1 MMSTDTS
8 TPPLVGL
15 IVPPA
20 SGKVPDDGWM
30 LYPNRARFI
39 ARGLALPTISPIG
52 YDAVIDSVAAKAV
65 ELADAGATAI
75 SLMGTSLSFY
85 RGADFNRQLIS
96 AIATATGLPST
107 TMSEAV
113 VRALRAVG
121 VRRVALATAYTDDV
135 NARLIGFLQAEGFD
149 IAAVKGLAITDVV
162 GVGDVTPDTLTT
174 LAQEVFAQAGTA
186 QGVLISCGGLKT
198 LGFLEA
204 LEARLGVPV
213 ISSSPAGF
221 WDVVQLA
228 KIDPTA
234 DGFGQLFRRHGSH
247 VSDRI
252 ASSLRSSN
260 DVPQVS

>member
-1 MMSTDTS
+1 MRTDAS
-8 TPPLVGL
+8 MPPVVGL

-20 SGKVPDDGWM
+20 SGKVPDDGEM

-39 ARGLALPTISPIG
+39 ARGLALPAISTMG
-52 YDAVIDSVAAKAV
+52 YDSVIDSVTAKAV
-65 ELADAGATAI
+65 ELADAGAKAI

-107 TMSEAV
+107 TMSSAV
-113 VRALRAVG
+113 VRALRTVG
-121 VRRVALATAYTDDV
+121 AGRVALATAYTDDV
-135 NARLIGFLQAEGFD
+135 NARLISFLQAEGFEID
-149 IAAVKGLAITDVV
+149 AVKGLAMTDVV
-162 GVGDVTPDTLTT
+162 GVGDVPPDTLTA

-186 QGVLISCGGLKT
+186 QAVLISCGGLKT
-198 LGFLEA
+198 LGILEA

-228 KIDPTA
+228 HIDPVA
-234 DGFGQLFRRHGSH
+234 DGFGQLFHRR
-247 VSDRI
+247 
-252 ASSLRSSN
+252 AS
-260 DVPQVS
+260 